1 MMLGDFMKIT
11 IRDIAQKANVS
22 TTTVSRVLNN
32 KPDVGKETVQK
43 IKRLIEELGYQPSS
57 IARGLVLK
65 KTYTIGLI
73 IPDVCNPYFPELLRN
88 VEDEAKKYNYSTIFC
103 NTDNIPENEIKVI
116 NLLRSK
122 QVDGLI
128 ISSSSDSK
136 GTLEQLTKMHEE
148 HFPFV
153 LIGMLGND
161 ESYKKFSSVTI
172 DNFESGYNAT
182 KYLIDLGHRKIAHI
196 TGLPDLN
203 TCIGRREGYKQALKD
218 SNIIFKQEWL
228 VHAGYTGESGYS
240 CTKQLLHLQDRP
252 TAIFTA
258 NDLLALGCFQA
269 LSEEKIAITNEIS
282 LIGHDDVFTIY
293 PKITTMRQ
301 PKREIAQKSVEF
313 LLRQIN
319 KDESAF
325 GASEVLHATCIVR
338 KTTRKLNKD

>member
-1 MMLGDFMKIT
+1 MLGDFMKVT
-11 IRDIAQKANVS
+11 IIDIAKKANVS

-32 KPDVGKETVQK
+32 KPDVGKETVKK
-43 IKRLIEELGYQPSS
+43 IRKIMEELEYYPSS

-65 KTYTIGLI
+65 KTSTIGLV

-88 VEDEAKKYNYSTIFC
+88 VEDEAKKYNFSTIYC
-103 NTDNIPENEIKVI
+103 NTDFIPGNEIKMI

-128 ISSSSDSK
+128 ISSFSDSK
-136 GTLEQLTKMHEE
+136 EILEQLMKMHEE

-161 ESYKKFSSVTI
+161 ETYKKFPSVTI

-218 SNIIFKQEWL
+218 NNITFRPEWL
-228 VHAGYTGESGYS
+228 VQAGYTGESGYS
-240 CTKQLLHLQDRP
+240 CTKQLLNLKDRP

-269 LSEEKIAITNEIS
+269 LSEEKIAIPEEIS
-282 LIGHDDVFTIY
+282 LIGHDDVFMIY
-293 PKITTMRQ
+293 PEITTMRQ
-301 PKREIAQKSVEF
+301 PKKEIAQKAVEF
-313 LLRQIN
+313 LIRQIDN
-319 KDESAF
+319 DETAF
-325 GASEVLHATCIVR
+325 STHEILHAECIVR
-338 KTTRKLNKD
+338 KSTGKVNTD